1 MINMIGFILLA
12 IFKENMDSTLWW
24 VLMWI
29 DIILTTIGTV
39 AIMITRMHEEFKKID
54 EEAKERAWVNHLVDP
69 YLKK

>member
-29 DIILTTIGTV
+29 DIVLTALGLIAITV
-39 AIMITRMHEEFKKID
+39 KSIHEGFKKID
-54 EEAKERAWVNHLVDP
+54 EEAKEREWINHLVGP